1 MRLFLKIAVYCLI
14 LTFVYQSNL
23 KRGSTQPMKQIWSN
37 YITSSNFNTTKKI
50 LLNQK
55 HFPEK
60 DIELSYYN
68 ILFSEVGDKTFICI
82 TLLFYQTKI
91 VYLIFTSLFSKFIF
105 IYLKFIISEYNLFQ
119 TIPAEIFLVTAIMMY
134 NIIGFYILFKL
145 MFANINENKEEC
157 SKVKKTEE
165 SEKNFIFEFEEFIK
179 IFGIVIITQ
188 ITQYSMIQNSKF
200 PFGNFGLQSN
210 EMFKINLTWNNL
222 AINFA
227 SIIFGILFSVLIGS
241 ITYKKFSLEFNL
253 FFSAITFLLL
263 GIDDSVKFFSV
274 FNEWRIE
281 N

>member
-1 MRLFLKIAVYCLI
+1 MRLFLKIVVCCLI
-14 LTFVYQSNL
+14 LTFAYQSNL
-23 KRGSTQPMKQIWSN
+23 KRSTTQPRTQTWSNNLSGPNSNMTKNIIFNQKQI
-37 YITSSNFNTTKKI
+37 
-50 LLNQK
+50 
-55 HFPEK
+55 PER

-91 VYLIFTSLFSKFIF
+91 LYLIFTSLFAKFIF

-119 TIPAEIFLVTAIMMY
+119 IIPSEIFLVTAIMMY
-134 NIIGFYILFKL
+134 NLIGFFILIKL
-145 MFANINENKEEC
+145 MFGNVNENNEEC

-165 SEKNFIFEFEEFIK
+165 SEKKFIFEFEEFIK
-179 IFGIVIITQ
+179 VFGIVIITQ
-188 ITQYSMIQNSKF
+188 ITQYSMIQNSLF
-200 PFGNFGLQSN
+200 PFSTYGLENN
-210 EMFKINLTWNNL
+210 EIFKINLTWNNL

-227 SIIFGILFSVLIGS
+227 SIIFSILFSVLIGS